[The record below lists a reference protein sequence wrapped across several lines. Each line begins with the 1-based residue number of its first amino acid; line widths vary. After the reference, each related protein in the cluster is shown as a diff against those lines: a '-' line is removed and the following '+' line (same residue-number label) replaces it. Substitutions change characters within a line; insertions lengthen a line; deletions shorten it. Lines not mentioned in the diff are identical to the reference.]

1 MLLKS
6 DYGNRP
12 ITQMRRLDIDGAA
25 SFTYFALHDASGVF
39 AVCYKEEK
47 ETLRERMSL
56 VQNENEAIIMYCSV
70 IGAAQTMEGA
80 QAVAQEY
87 ERILKLR

>member
-6 DYGNRP
+6 DYGSRP

-25 SFTYFALHDASGVF
+25 SFTYFALHDVSGVF
-39 AVCYKEEK
+39 AVCYKVEK
-47 ETLRERMSL
+47 ETSRERISF
-56 VQNENEAIIMYCSV
+56 VQNECEAIVMYCSV
-70 IGAAQTMEGA
+70 IGAAQTIDGA

-87 ERILKLR
+87 ERISKLR